1 MVMRILI
8 MFSLDQW
15 QEIMQAIRANKVR
28 TFATAFGVFWGI
40 LMLILLLGAGQGLQN
55 GVQQTILLDAI
66 NSIWFIPARTTMAY
80 EGMPPGREHPFVEE
94 DLESVSENVPGIDL
108 MSPENRLMGDFD
120 VKYGNRASSF
130 EVFGADSEYFGIKV
144 TQTVASG
151 RSFNRLDDEESRKV
165 ALIGSRVADV
175 VFPEGVDPIG
185 EYLQIKEVMFRVV
198 GVFNF
203 ESSAFMDQAQR
214 IYIPFS
220 TFQTIFNPNRQ
231 VTLFAVTTAKG
242 RSGKALEEDI
252 IKFVKQRQSVHPDD
266 NQAYFVHNQEEQHRN
281 VENLFLAIK
290 IFIWMVGMG
299 TLTAGIVGV
308 SNIMIII
315 VRERTREIGVRKALG
330 ATPASV
336 VGMILQES
344 VFITLVAGYLGLF
357 LGIVLLESINQAL
370 VALGADMQFFNRP
383 EVDLRVALSALAVL
397 VVAGALAGL
406 VPALKAASVKPAE
419 ALRSE

>member
-1 MVMRILI
+1 

-15 QEIMQAIRANKVR
+15 YEIMQAIRANKVR

-55 GVQQTILLDAI
+55 GVQQTMLLDAI
-66 NSIWFIPARTTMAY
+66 NSIWIVPARTSMAY
-80 EGMPPGREHPFVEE
+80 QGMPAGREHLFIEE
-94 DLESVSENVPGIDL
+94 DLESVSENISGIDL

-120 VKYGNRASSF
+120 VRYGNRATSF
-130 EVFGADSEYFGIKV
+130 EVFGADSEYFGIKE
-144 TQTVASG
+144 TQKIASG
-151 RSFNRLDDEESRKV
+151 RTFNRLDDEESRKV
-165 ALIGSRVADV
+165 ALIGNRVAEI
-175 VFPEGVDPIG
+175 VFPDDVDPIG
-185 EYLQIKEVMFRVV
+185 EYLQIKDVMFRVV

-203 ESSAFMDQAQR
+203 ESSAGMDQAQR
-214 IYIPFS
+214 IYIPFT
-220 TFQTIFNPNRQ
+220 TFQTIFNPDRK
-231 VTLFAVTTAKG
+231 VTLFAVTTAEG
-242 RSGKALEEDI
+242 RSGKALEDDI

-266 NQAYFVHNQEEQHRN
+266 NQAYFVHNQEEQHRS
-281 VENLFLAIK
+281 VSNLFLAIK

-315 VRERTREIGVRKALG
+315 VKERTREIGVRKALG

-344 VFITLVAGYLGLF
+344 IFITLVAGYLGLF
-357 LGIVLLESINQAL
+357 LGIVLLESINYAL

-383 EVDLRVALSALAVL
+383 EVDLRVALSALTVL

-406 VPALKAASVKPAE
+406 VPALKAARVKPAA

>member
-1 MVMRILI
+1 

-15 QEIMQAIRANKVR
+15 QEILQAIRANKVR

-55 GVQQTILLDAI
+55 GVQQSMLLDAI
-66 NSIWFIPARTTMAY
+66 NSIWVVPARTSMAY
-80 EGMPPGREHPFVEE
+80 QGMPAGREHPFIEE
-94 DLESVSENVPGIDL
+94 DLESVAENVPGIEL

-120 VKYGNRASSF
+120 VKYGNRATSF

-144 TQTVASG
+144 TQKVSNG
-151 RSFNRLDDEESRKV
+151 RSINRLDDEQSRKV
-165 ALIGSRVADV
+165 ALIGSRVAEV
-175 VFPEGVDPIG
+175 IFPNDVDPVG
-185 EYLQIKEVMFRVV
+185 EYLEIKEVMFRVI

-203 ESSAFMDQAQR
+203 ESSAGMDQAQR

-220 TFQTIFNPNRQ
+220 TFQTIFNPDRK
-231 VTLFAVTTAKG
+231 VTLFAVTTAEG
-242 RSGKALEEDI
+242 RSGKALEDDI
-252 IKFVKQRQSVHPDD
+252 MRLVKQRQSIHPDD
-266 NQAYFVHNQEEQHRN
+266 NQAYFVHNQEEQHQN
-281 VENLFLAIK
+281 VANLFLAIK
-290 IFIWMVGMG
+290 IFIWMVGLG

-344 VFITLVAGYLGLF
+344 IFITLIAGYLGLF
-357 LGIVLLESINQAL
+357 LGVVLLEGLNQAL
-370 VALGADMQFFNRP
+370 LASGADMQFFTRP
-383 EVDLRVALSALAVL
+383 EIDLRVALSALAVL

-406 VPALKAASVKPAE
+406 VPALKAARVKPAE